1 MPRLSVREDLL
12 RRLREHLAVAEAHA
26 AEECPLDVRSVAA
39 ALGVSPTTLYKYSF
53 NREINAAEQLQLE
66 CGHLSGSEI
75 EKRSFHDQ
83 VHGLSLELEKE
94 RERNKTLVARI
105 AIMEANAA
113 RLGFDPE
120 EMYKPILKPVRT
132 VSRAGTTGG
141 IGRRGHQRR

>member
-1 MPRLSVREDLL
+1 
-12 RRLREHLAVAEAHA
+12 
-26 AEECPLDVRSVAA
+26 
-39 ALGVSPTTLYKYSF
+39 
-53 NREINAAEQLQLE
+53 
-66 CGHLSGSEI
+66 
-75 EKRSFHDQ
+75 
-83 VHGLSLELEKE
+83 LEKE
-94 RERNKTLVARI
+94 RERNKALVARI

>member
-1 MPRLSVREDLL
+1 MPRSSVREDL
-12 RRLREHLAVAEAHA
+12 RQRLREHLALAEAHP
-26 AEECPLDVRSVAA
+26 AEALDVRSVAA
-39 ALGVSPTTLYKYSF
+39 ALGVSPTTLYKYGF
-53 NREINAAEQLQLE
+53 NREINAAEQRQLE
-66 CGHLSGSEI
+66 CGHLSGKEI
-75 EKRSFHDQ
+75 ERRSFHDQ
-83 VHGLSLELEKE
+83 VLGLSQELERE
-94 RERNKTLVARI
+94 RERNKALVARI